1 MTDKAKTLE
10 MIAEAYRTKAA
21 KIDRRV
27 VVCVDTGCIANGSL
41 DVLKAITEA
50 CKAAKL
56 NVVVEVSDDMPITAG
71 VQTVYTFGSGCKGFC
86 QQGESFFTL
95 AWGPVK
101 APR

>member
-56 NVVVEVSDDMPITAG
+56 NVVVEMSKLRSKSPQCISACCL
-71 VQTVYTFGSGCKGFC
+71 YY
-86 QQGESFFTL
+86 FFSHICL
-95 AWGPVK
+95 LSK
-101 APR
+101 K